1 MYCGSLDE
9 FFPWHLKTILQMRED
24 TRKGVYVEN
33 LTEIEVQSVQDVIQL
48 LLIVCFFTLSF

>member
-1 MYCGSLDE
+1 
-9 FFPWHLKTILQMRED
+9 MRED

-48 LLIVCFFTLSF
+48 LLIVRFFTLSF

>member
-1 MYCGSLDE
+1 
-9 FFPWHLKTILQMRED
+9 MRED

-48 LLIVCFFTLSF
+48 LLIVWFFTLSF

>member
-1 MYCGSLDE
+1 
-9 FFPWHLKTILQMRED
+9 MRED

>member
-1 MYCGSLDE
+1 
-9 FFPWHLKTILQMRED
+9 MRED

-48 LLIVCFFTLSF
+48 LLIVCFFTLSC

>member
-1 MYCGSLDE
+1 
-9 FFPWHLKTILQMRED
+9 MRED

-48 LLIVCFFTLSF
+48 LLIVCFFTLSL